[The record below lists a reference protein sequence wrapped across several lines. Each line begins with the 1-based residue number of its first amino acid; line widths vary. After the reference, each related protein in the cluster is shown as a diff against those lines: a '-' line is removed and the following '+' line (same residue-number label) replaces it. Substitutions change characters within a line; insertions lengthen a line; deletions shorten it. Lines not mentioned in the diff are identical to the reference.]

1 MKNITFKDQAEKEQV
16 LKGLEWTAKG
26 AGRSLES
33 VIEQQEMV
41 SQDGGVADSFK
52 CWTED
57 GGKIL
62 VSWRLLMI
70 LRRVSMQIGLS
81 WTAVDQG
88 MNRRGQKPAG

>member
-1 MKNITFKDQAEKEQV
+1 M
-16 LKGLEWTAKG
+16 
-26 AGRSLES
+26 
-33 VIEQQEMV
+33 IEQQEMV

-57 GGKIL
+57 SGKIL

-88 MNRRGQKPAG
+88 MNGRGQSQQGECR